1 MCLLTFRQQVL
12 VKSIVEVKPKRPRIS
27 ETTSCSGVA
36 HSVDAGSPSTSSRDM
51 GSKSISTT
59 GSPREVPATDTT
71 KTQGGLLGL
80 AYESEDD
87 SDAELEETPKQRNST
102 GTSKVAQGLLVRGS
116 LDANRLESLNDHSR
130 SDVKLGGIS
139 WQKLRFFPFFFLLWG
154 DRCSSTYYFL
164 GFHSVFWTE
173 EIKRDLEVWL
183 QPMVW

>member
-1 MCLLTFRQQVL
+1 MCLLTSRQRVL

-27 ETTSCSGVA
+27 ETTTCSGVA

-59 GSPREVPATDTT
+59 DTPSREVPATDTT

-87 SDAELEETPKQRNST
+87 SDVELEETPIQRNST

-116 LDANRLESLNDHSR
+116 LDANRLDSLNDHSR

-139 WQKLRFFPFFFLLWG
+139 
-154 DRCSSTYYFL
+154 
-164 GFHSVFWTE
+164 
-173 EIKRDLEVWL
+173 
-183 QPMVW
+183 

>member
-1 MCLLTFRQQVL
+1 M
-12 VKSIVEVKPKRPRIS
+12 KPKRPRIS
-27 ETTSCSGVA
+27 ETTSCSEVA

-59 GSPREVPATDTT
+59 GTPREVPATDTT

-87 SDAELEETPKQRNST
+87 SDAELEETPIQRNST

-139 WQKLRFFPFFFLLWG
+139 
-154 DRCSSTYYFL
+154 
-164 GFHSVFWTE
+164 
-173 EIKRDLEVWL
+173 
-183 QPMVW
+183 

>member
-1 MCLLTFRQQVL
+1 VETLTWKHKAASLVDSASVPTIPAIRVEPKPRSGIRQQVL

-87 SDAELEETPKQRNST
+87 SDAELEETPMQRNST

-139 WQKLRFFPFFFLLWG
+139 
-154 DRCSSTYYFL
+154 
-164 GFHSVFWTE
+164 
-173 EIKRDLEVWL
+173 
-183 QPMVW
+183 

>member
-1 MCLLTFRQQVL
+1 MCLLTFRQRVL

-27 ETTSCSGVA
+27 ETTTCSGVA

-59 GSPREVPATDTT
+59 DTPSREVPATDTT

-87 SDAELEETPKQRNST
+87 SDVELEETPIQRNST

-116 LDANRLESLNDHSR
+116 LDANRLDSLNDHSR

-139 WQKLRFFPFFFLLWG
+139 
-154 DRCSSTYYFL
+154 
-164 GFHSVFWTE
+164 
-173 EIKRDLEVWL
+173 
-183 QPMVW
+183 